1 MAELRRRGRHH
12 TDDDTWDERSGR
24 VEDADDSADERKPL
38 ISREKSERRSATS
51 QALITPSSESSNIL
65 SLLLGA
71 GGFTK
76 FMEFFQRLFDY
87 MLQNLSLKKSV
98 PFVLSASEQ
107 QALEEFKSRTSKSF
121 DLNDEEHQKVLH
133 RLWKMSFSDD
143 REGYAPTSD
152 KWKML
157 GFQTNNPSTD
167 FRGAGIFGL
176 SNLIYFGEKYPR
188 RFNKAV
194 GDRNNKD
201 FDLSQYPFA
210 ISGLNVTMLLF
221 ELLGWGFK
229 AKLQNDSEP
238 YPLYRRNFIKLLL
251 SQPPKQP
258 QTEDLIKFDDDSS
271 RPEKRDLMFDEISIF
286 EEVYCAAFMILDEE
300 WTKRKATYLEFPTIL
315 QETRKRTQDL
325 LSKVISLDDLLQHN
339 EHLSR
344 KLS

>member
-1 MAELRRRGRHH
+1 MAELRRRAVHH
-12 TDDDTWDERSGR
+12 EDNIADSRADRYEEDD
-24 VEDADDSADERKPL
+24 ADERKPL
-38 ISREKSERRSATS
+38 ISRGERSSSS
-51 QALITPSSESSNIL
+51 QALIAPDSSSNIL
-65 SLLLGA
+65 SLLLG
-71 GGFTK
+71 GVGLNK
-76 FMEFFQRLFDY
+76 FLEFFQRLFDY
-87 MLQNLSLKKSV
+87 MLQNLSLKRSM
-98 PFVLSASEQ
+98 PFVLSESEQ
-107 QALEEFKSRTSKSF
+107 RALDEFRERTAKNF
-121 DLNDEEHQKVLH
+121 DVNDDEHQKVLQ
-133 RLWKMSFSDD
+133 RLWKMSFLDD
-143 REGYAPTSD
+143 RDGYAPVSD

-176 SNLIYFGEKYPR
+176 SNLIYYGEKYPR
-188 RFNKAV
+188 RFNKAI
-194 GDRNNKD
+194 GDRTNKE

-229 AKLQNDSEP
+229 AKLQKDSEP

-251 SQPPKQP
+251 SQPSK
-258 QTEDLIKFDDDSS
+258 THKDLIVFDDDEPATKTS
-271 RPEKRDLMFDEISIF
+271 PMFSEISIF

-339 EHLSR
+339 RRMSG
-344 KLS
+344 KL